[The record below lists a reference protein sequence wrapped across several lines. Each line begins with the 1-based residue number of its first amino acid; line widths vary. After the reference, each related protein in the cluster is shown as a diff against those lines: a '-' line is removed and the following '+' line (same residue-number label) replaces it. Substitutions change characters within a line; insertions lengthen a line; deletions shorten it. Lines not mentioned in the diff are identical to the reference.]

1 MPLDISSVA
10 AAALRHSR
18 DLLPKWLAD
27 GSWEGPEW
35 RCGDLSG
42 GAGKSCAVNSKTGRW
57 SDFQTGES
65 GGDLVSLYAAIHRLG
80 QGQAALAVAKEVG
93 YSVEDSSSTGAGGR
107 HRSRSGASGKSLAGG
122 AAETLSG
129 GDRRT
134 EWRPIMPVPADAGP
148 PPRAHIK
155 RGPPERR
162 WDYFD
167 ESAQLLGCV
176 YRFRTSDGGKEV
188 LPCVFAQHPDGRRE
202 WRWMSFDEPR
212 PLYLPS
218 MAAAT
223 VPLRPEKAV
232 LVVEGEKCADV
243 GWEQLQESF
252 DVVSWPGGGKALHKA
267 AWAAIK
273 GRRVVLWPDCDCKL
287 DRRTQQVL
295 PELRQ
300 PGVATML
307 KLQEILLALG
317 CDVRMVDIP
326 RPGEK
331 PDGWDIAD
339 AVADMQGRA
348 LLAWIVGRLVKPD
361 EDRYREAATPSEPPP
376 PEPPRTPVSSG
387 GSSGGNDD
395 WQGKLIYG
403 RRDQPVDCR
412 ENVMLVLCHHPIW
425 RGALGFNAFA
435 SRTESLQRT
444 PWGSGP
450 GEWTTDDDRELG
462 LWLAQGCDLL
472 IRSEANLHAGV
483 EMAAARHKFHPV
495 VDYLKSLSW
504 DGTDRLS
511 HWLQDCCGV
520 KDSPYV
526 RLAGAFFLRA
536 MVARVWKPGAKV
548 DHMLVLEGGQGK
560 GKSTALNI
568 LAGAWFSDT
577 QFKIGDKDALL
588 QLEDV
593 WLYEVSELDSFSRA
607 DTTAVKQFLTTLNDK
622 FRGVYE
628 RRSKRRPRQVVMSG
642 TTNQDRYL
650 RDMTGNRRFWPVS
663 VGDQVDLD
671 RLREWRDQLFAQA
684 FAEVQAGA
692 RWWPTREEER
702 EHFIPAQDNRVIV
715 DPWLDEIAKR
725 LESDKQY
732 DRRTFTT
739 AELLGVLGVSADKID
754 NAGQMAKRIEQIM
767 QALGWTRARE
777 RRDDGTRPH
786 VFVRPDRHR
795 GPGADET
802 PIEVPL

>member
-18 DLLPKWLAD
+18 DLLPKWLVD

-93 YSVEDSSSTGAGGR
+93 YPVEDSSSTVAGGR

-218 MAAAT
+218 VAAAT
-223 VPLRPEKAV
+223 TPLRPEKAV

-243 GWEQLQESF
+243 AWEQLQEAF

-267 AWAAIK
+267 AWETIK

-307 KLQEILLALG
+307 KLQETLLALG

-339 AVADMQGRA
+339 AVADLQGRA
-348 LLAWIVGRLVKPD
+348 LFDWMVNRLVRPG
-361 EDRYREAATPSEPPP
+361 EDRYGEAAMASEPPP
-376 PEPPRTPVSSG
+376 PDPPRTPPSSG
-387 GSSGGNDD
+387 GSSGGNND
-395 WQGKLIYG
+395 WQSTLIYG

-412 ENVMLVLCHHPIW
+412 ENVMLVLCHHPRW
-425 RGALGFNAFA
+425 RDALGFNAFA
-435 SRTESLQRT
+435 GRTESLKRT
-444 PWGSGP
+444 PWDSGP

-472 IRSEANLHAGV
+472 VRSEANLHAGV

-495 VDYLKSLSW
+495 VDYLESLTW
-504 DGTDRLS
+504 DGTDRLTY
-511 HWLQDCCGV
+511 WLHECCGV
-520 KDSPYV
+520 EDSTYV

-560 GKSTALNI
+560 GKSTALSI
-568 LAGAWFSDT
+568 LAGTWFSDT

-628 RRSKRRPRQVVMSG
+628 RRSKRRPRQVVMAG
-642 TTNQDRYL
+642 TTNQERYL

-663 VGDQVDLD
+663 VGEVVDLD
-671 RLREWRDQLFAQA
+671 RLRDWRDQLFAQA
-684 FAEVQAGA
+684 FAEVKAGQ

-725 LESDKQY
+725 LETDKQF

-754 NAGQMAKRIEQIM
+754 SAGQMAKRVEQIM
-767 QALGWTRARE
+767 QAMGWTRGRE
-777 RRDDGTRPH
+777 RRSDGTRPH
-786 VFVRPDRHR
+786 VFIRPDRT
-795 GPGADET
+795 GPGSDE
-802 PIEVPL
+802 PPMDVPL